1 MSNTAMQPALYSSFS
16 PDVAVGL
23 GSIVYALTKLDGQL
37 QKEEAKVA
45 RALLTDF
52 PHSDLAICALF
63 LRDNVGETVEE
74 ACAFGL
80 RRMADKRIELNRQ
93 TKKRFINILLR
104 VARAHE
110 GISREE
116 RAFIRQFWR
125 ELQQL

>member
-1 MSNTAMQPALYSSFS
+1 MYS
-16 PDVAVGL
+16 PDVAMGL
-23 GSIVYALTKLDGQL
+23 GSIIYVLCKLDGQL

-45 RALLTDF
+45 CELLSEG
-52 PHSDLAICALF
+52 PYSDLAICALF
-63 LRDNVGETVEE
+63 LRENVGESAGE

-80 RRMADKRIELNRQ
+80 RRMADKRVEISQE
-93 TKKRFINILLR
+93 TKKRFVSILLR

-125 ELQQL
+125 TLQQL